1 MNAVYIYDYDVH
13 YRPALPLVEIAV
25 WADDAEENKQL
36 TLTALVDSGADA
48 TMLPLRYLR
57 QLGASKGDR
66 QIMRDASGLSYRVDS
81 YLVNLRFAGQRLQ
94 LHVLADRNNAQ
105 ALLGRDVLNYFVVT
119 LNGLAYTVEVR
130 Q

>member
-1 MNAVYIYDYDVH
+1 MVYTYDYDVQ
-13 YRPALPLVEIAV
+13 YRPALPIVEISI
-25 WADDAEENKQL
+25 WADHVGEESQL
-36 TLTALVDSGADA
+36 TLIALVDSGADA

-81 YLVNLRFAGQRLQ
+81 YLINMRFAGQQLQ
-94 LHVLADRNNAQ
+94 LHVLSDRNNSQ
-105 ALLGRDVLNYFVVT
+105 PLIGRDVLNYFIVT
-119 LNGLAYTVEVR
+119 LNGLAYTVEIT